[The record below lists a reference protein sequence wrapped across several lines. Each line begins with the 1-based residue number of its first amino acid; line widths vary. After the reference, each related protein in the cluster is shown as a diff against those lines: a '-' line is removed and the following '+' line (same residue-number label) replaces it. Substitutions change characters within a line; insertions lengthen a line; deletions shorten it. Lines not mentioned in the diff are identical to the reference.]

1 MTEVNAARDTK
12 PETVQMTINGNSIE
26 TEKGKTVLEAAR
38 ENDIEIPTLCYH
50 PGLESIGACRLCLV
64 EVAKSSRPGRK
75 RLVTSCLFP
84 VENGLIVDTQSNVVR
99 QHRKIVLKLLI
110 ARVPDSD
117 LIRQLATEYGVH
129 ESRYVEREDADKC
142 IMCGICV
149 RVCDAMGANALVTL
163 SHGLDKYVDVP
174 NKNACIGCL
183 ACALSCPTNAI
194 PFEEVGDKRR
204 IWGKEFDLIRCEVTG
219 EPIGTPEQ
227 IEHIAKRSDLPID
240 SFLKSA
246 NARLKE
252 NAAESVG
259 VKL

>member
-1 MTEVNAARDTK
+1 
-12 PETVQMTINGNSIE
+12 
-26 TEKGKTVLEAAR
+26 EAAR

-117 LIRQLATEYGVH
+117 VIRRLADEYGVQ

-142 IMCGICV
+142 IMCGTCV
-149 RVCDAMGANALVTL
+149 RVCNAMGANALVTL

-183 ACALSCPTNAI
+183 ACALNCPTNAI
-194 PFEEVGDKRR
+194 PFEETDGKRR
-204 IWGKEFDLIRCEVTG
+204 IWGKEFDLVRCWASG
-219 EPIGTPEQ
+219 EPIGTLEQ
-227 IEHIAKRSDLPID
+227 IWHFAKRSDIPIE
-240 SFLKSA
+240 SFLKSDKV
-246 NARLKE
+246 RE
-252 NAAESVG
+252 REDAAESVG